1 MSSQGDGDPRPL
13 ERRALARHSQAMEV
27 WLANPT
33 RLRADRADKDAEY
46 KQSPLGMYLNVFD
59 TTSF

>member
-1 MSSQGDGDPRPL
+1 MISQGDGDPRPL
-13 ERRALARHSQAMEV
+13 ERRAQARHSQALEV

-33 RLRADRADKDAEY
+33 RLRADKDAEY

-59 TTSF
+59 ATSF